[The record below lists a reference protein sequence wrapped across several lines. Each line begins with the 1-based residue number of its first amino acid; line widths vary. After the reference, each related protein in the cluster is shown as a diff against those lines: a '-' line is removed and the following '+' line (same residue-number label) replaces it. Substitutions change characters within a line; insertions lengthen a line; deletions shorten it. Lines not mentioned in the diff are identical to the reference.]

1 MGHNTLKNYYESRH
15 IICVKRKMFSL
26 TEWDEM
32 YPFERDIEL
41 SLIKGDDAIAAEK
54 ARQEQLIL
62 EAKSGKRF

>member
-1 MGHNTLKNYYESRH
+1 
-15 IICVKRKMFSL
+15 MFTL